1 MCATFTED
9 DVGKTVEDP
18 NGTAIGVVA
27 AVEDDHALVEPDPGA
42 VDSIKAALG
51 WEQEADETVPIAPDS
66 VDVITGEVVR
76 LESDPAPSSP
86 TDEATV
92 TNESDGDADEPV
104 IEQDEETDGQ
114 RSAGASGGEADDA
127 SEHHVGAGSP
137 QPQVEGEAGA
147 DRHEDNEDAPPHGDR
162 TVTRE
167 RGEEDDR

>member
-42 VDSIKAALG
+42 LDSIKAALG
-51 WEQEADETVPIAPDS
+51 WEQDADETVPVAPDS
-66 VDVITGEVVR
+66 VDVITGEAVR
-76 LESDPAPSSP
+76 LESDRSPSSP
-86 TDEATV
+86 TDEAAV
-92 TNESDGDADEPV
+92 TDASDRDADEPV
-104 IEQDEETDGQ
+104 IEQDEGTGGQ
-114 RSAGASGGEADDA
+114 RSVGASGGEAGDA
-127 SEHHVGAGSP
+127 SEQRVGTGQS
-137 QPQVEGEAGA
+137 QVEGEAGG

-167 RGEEDDR
+167 RGHEDDR